1 MELKIKP
8 FPKNNYPKR
17 GLLIRSASPLVWLRE
32 IESLEI
38 DLNIVQSFA
47 IPSLEPNI
55 LYGCFIIFG
64 GHAPN
69 EIGKNSYF
77 QCFDSK
83 LFIPENTDFYPKINS
98 EDWKN
103 IEARYI
109 IMHPDFGLVKLNETI
124 DWVSIIEESPKTESK
139 LKKPSNGVFIPQ
151 KIRSFKVDMNDDEL
165 LEQLLKPITDEEWIK
180 NLPFDLEK
188 VKAGN
193 RDEILKYIEY
203 ITKYPER
210 AVYLG
215 IPLDIHDALRG
226 GFGNFDFGMFGGFG
240 GNNGS
245 DSKENQ
251 SPGKI
256 SVPQKIFVAIFAL
269 VVIILFA
276 INFDKKQEEQ
286 KEVLNDDVFTESHF
300 NNKPYPEIDEGLVFE
315 SGLTDIDRK
324 IDSMF
329 GNERRW
335 LINDY
340 RQSMSTKDGRSTM
353 LWKIEEYRGK
363 ERQARELFKKEYL
376 KKIENI
382 VNLKTKTYY
391 KKMLDSIQKDPSN
404 KMSVKSKTL
413 LADDILEMRKIVI
426 TDSLAR
432 IYGTSHEIDP
442 KIVFNNNGGEEAFN
456 VNKEVDEKKE
466 ITLSEIVWLLLALVG
481 LVGVYFY
488 FIRKKSLYMGGKYVS
503 DGIKMFLIALLGVA
517 LLYIF
522 YPLINTFGY
531 NWLVCLLIIGV
542 VILLYRLFD
551 EDVDILKPRKK

>member
-17 GLLIRSASPLVWLRE
+17 GVLINSASPLVWLRE
-32 IESLEI
+32 IESLGI
-38 DLNIVQSFA
+38 DLNMVQSFA
-47 IPSLEPNI
+47 IPSLKPNI
-55 LYGCFIIFG
+55 LYGCFIVFG

-77 QCFDSK
+77 QCFDNK

-98 EDWKN
+98 EDWKH
-103 IEARYI
+103 IDAKYI

-124 DWVSIIEESPKTESK
+124 DWVSILEESLESESQ

-151 KIRSFKVDMNDDEL
+151 KIRSFKVDMDDDEL
-165 LEQLLKPITDEEWIK
+165 LEQLLKPITDEEWMK

-188 VKAGN
+188 VRAGN
-193 RDEILKYIEY
+193 HDEILKYIEY

-226 GFGNFDFGMFGGFG
+226 GFGDFDFGMFGNFF
-240 GNNGS
+240 GNNENN
-245 DSKENQ
+245 SKENQ
-251 SPGKI
+251 SAGKI
-256 SVPQKIFVAIFAL
+256 SGLQKIFVALFAL

-276 INFDKKQEEQ
+276 INFDKKKEEQ
-286 KEVLNDDVFTESHF
+286 KEVLNDDIFTESHF

-315 SGLTDIDRK
+315 SGLTEIDRK

-340 RQSMSTKDGRSTM
+340 RQSMNTKEGRSTM
-353 LWKIEEYRGK
+353 LWKIEEYRAK
-363 ERQARELFKKEYL
+363 ERQAREIFKQEYL
-376 KKIENI
+376 KKIESV
-382 VNLKTKTYY
+382 VNLKTKTFYR
-391 KKMLDSIQKDPSN
+391 KILDSIQKDPLN
-404 KMSVKSKTL
+404 KMSVKSKVL

-442 KIVFNNNGGEEAFN
+442 KIVFNNNGGKEAFN
-456 VNKEVDEKKE
+456 INKEGDGKKE
-466 ITLSEIVWLLLALVG
+466 ITLSEIVWLFLALVA
-481 LVGVYFY
+481 LIGVYFY
-488 FIRKKSLYMGGKYVS
+488 FIRKKPLYMGGNHVS
-503 DGIKMFLIALLGVA
+503 DGIKIFLIALLGVA

-531 NWLVCLLIIGV
+531 NWLVCLLIVGV
-542 VILLYRLFD
+542 VVLLYRLFD
-551 EDVDILKPRKK
+551 EEVDILKPRKK